1 MPRSQE
7 ELKFDGEIIEGN
19 KEPTVNN
26 EAIEPKEG
34 ENSPVI
40 VNGEIRHEDDK
51 NFKIG
56 KNDISGIGKLQDFVE
71 SDDAHSI
78 INASVNNNNNNSI
91 LPKLSSANMH
101 RLSQFHSTLLTNRQ
115 SKMNKTKQ
123 SLYLASG
130 LNLNYEEVL

>member
-1 MPRSQE
+1 
-7 ELKFDGEIIEGN
+7 
-19 KEPTVNN
+19 
-26 EAIEPKEG
+26 
-34 ENSPVI
+34 

-101 RLSQFHSTLLTNRQ
+101 RLS
-115 SKMNKTKQ
+115 
-123 SLYLASG
+123 
-130 LNLNYEEVL
+130 